1 MKKLFLIIVMTGL
14 IMSCSKQV
22 LPDKPVIMVSIL
34 PQKYFVERIAGDKV
48 DVKVM
53 IPPGA
58 SPATYE
64 PAPSDVI
71 NLHKASAYF
80 RIGYIGFELS
90 KMEDIGGL
98 NKKMKIYD
106 CSEGVELIYGD
117 HEHEEAE
124 HDNEEDDHGHS
135 GVNPHIWLS
144 PKAVKI
150 IADNILKG
158 LEETD
163 PQNIEFFRK
172 NHKAFTSDLEKL
184 DMEIGVMLK
193 DVPNRKFIVY
203 HPAWSYFAHDY
214 GLEEIPVEI
223 NGKEP
228 SAGAIKNLIDKAR
241 AEDIKVVFVQKQFD
255 RKLAEN
261 IAAETGG
268 RVIQLDPLEEKWF
281 DNMIV
286 IARNFQFELK

>member
-1 MKKLFLIIVMTGL
+1 MKKLFLIVVMTGL
-14 IMSCSKQV
+14 IMSCSKQA
-22 LPDKPVIMVSIL
+22 PPGKPVIMVSIL

-71 NLHKASAYF
+71 NLHKTSAYF
-80 RIGYIGFELS
+80 RIGHIGFELS
-90 KMEDIGGL
+90 KMEDIGGM

-117 HEHEEAE
+117 HDH
-124 HDNEEDDHGHS
+124 EEDDHGHS

-163 PQNIEFFRK
+163 PENIEFYRK
-172 NHKAFTSDLEKL
+172 NHQAFTSDLEKL

-193 DVPNRKFIVY
+193 DVQNRKFIVY

-241 AEDIKVVFVQKQFD
+241 SEDIKVVFVQKQFD
-255 RKLAEN
+255 SKLAEN

>member
-1 MKKLFLIIVMTGL
+1 MKKLFLFVVMTGL
-14 IMSCSKQV
+14 IMSCSKQA
-22 LPDKPVIMVSIL
+22 LPEKPVIMVSIL

-71 NLHKASAYF
+71 NLHKTSAYF

-90 KMEDIGGL
+90 KMEDIGEM

-117 HEHEEAE
+117 HDHEEAE

-163 PQNIEFFRK
+163 PGNIEFYRK
-172 NHKAFTSDLEKL
+172 NHQAFTSDLEKL
-184 DMEIGVMLK
+184 DMEIRVMLK
-193 DVPNRKFIVY
+193 DVQNRKFIVY

-241 AEDIKVVFVQKQFD
+241 AEDIKVVFVQKQFNS
-255 RKLAEN
+255 KLAEN